1 MPLVL
6 SGSTSGSI
14 TIDTPAVAGTNTL
27 TIPASTGTA
36 LVAPTALTVP
46 NTTGTVMVSGNM
58 PAFSAS
64 PSGTQSVS
72 IGIFTKILF
81 QTEAFD
87 TNNNFA
93 SSTFTPT
100 VAGYYQVNATVYC
113 AGSNGTYARGFIY
126 KNGSIFK
133 AVGVQ
138 TSSAGYAMQ
147 LAEVIYM
154 NGSTDNLE
162 VYCFLG
168 AADTANTPYGSSF
181 SASMVRAA

>member
-1 MPLVL
+1 MSLIL
-6 SGSTSGSI
+6 DGTGTISGLNAGGLPAATV
-14 TIDTPAVAGTNTL
+14 TQTTLATPVAGT
-27 TIPASTGTA
+27 G
-36 LVAPTALTVP
+36 
-46 NTTGTVMVSGNM
+46 
-58 PAFSAS
+58 PAFSAY
-64 PSGTQSVS
+64 PSGTQSIS
-72 IGIFTKILF
+72 TGTYTKILF
-81 QTEAFD
+81 QTETFD

-113 AGSNGTYARGFIY
+113 AGLNSTYARGLIY
-126 KNGSIFK
+126 KNGSALK

-138 TSSAGYAMQ
+138 ISTAGYAMQ

-154 NGSTDNLE
+154 NGSTDYLE

-181 SASMVRAA
+181 SASMVRSA